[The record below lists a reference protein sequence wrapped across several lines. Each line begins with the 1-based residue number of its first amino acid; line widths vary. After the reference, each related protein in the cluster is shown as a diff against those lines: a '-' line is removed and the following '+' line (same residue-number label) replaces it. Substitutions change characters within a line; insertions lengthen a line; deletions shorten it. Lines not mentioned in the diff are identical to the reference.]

1 MVMWWRSCRAS
12 LGAKAKAKVRTVR
25 TVRKVRKVLTRL
37 GACVLGAVVL
47 VPVTSAAQSDGDRIM
62 QTVRAAVAPALPFP
76 ATDDAGAVPVNN
88 STEALWMVR
97 PLQPGDRSIEVIANP
112 LNEVN
117 QLRATRAM
125 AEIERNIEA
134 AQRRA
139 AAQYDRAVSEAKR
152 TGRSQEV
159 DGVTLTDE
167 GVAGARIDA
176 ESHVIIDVAFNEP
189 AYRSTFHSGTQPNP
203 SVEWQK
209 AIPGST
215 AVVTLPS
222 NTYRDIQSGVER
234 YAEGETLVYLGRMT
248 IPVMKKRGDESI
260 FEVSAT
266 ATPSEGVAVQSLVVR
281 LRGNEALIAEILRK
295 TNWNAVLELT
305 K

>member
-1 MVMWWRSCRAS
+1 MPNVPKC
-12 LGAKAKAKVRTVR
+12 LGA
-25 TVRKVRKVLTRL
+25 L
-37 GACVLGAVVL
+37 VLGALML
-47 VPVTSAAQSDGDRIM
+47 VPVSAAAQSDGDRIV
-62 QTVRAAVAPALPFP
+62 QAVRSAMAPALPFP
-76 ATDDAGAVPVNN
+76 ATDDSGAVPANN

-97 PLQPGDRSIEVIANP
+97 PWQSGDRSIEVIANP

-125 AEIERNIEA
+125 AQIESNIEA

-139 AAQYDRAVSEAKR
+139 ADQYERALAEAKR
-152 TGRSQEV
+152 TGKSQEV
-159 DGVTLTDE
+159 DGVTLADE
-167 GVAGARIDA
+167 GVAGAKIDA
-176 ESHVIIDVAFNEP
+176 ESHVVIDMAFNEP

-209 AIPGST
+209 AIPGSL

-222 NTYRDIQSGVER
+222 NTYRDSKSGVER
-234 YAEGETLVYLGRMT
+234 FAEAETLVYLGRMT
-248 IPVMKKRGDESI
+248 VPVMKKRGDESI

-266 ATPSEGVAVQSLVVR
+266 TTPSDGVAVQSIVVR
-281 LRGNEALIAEILRK
+281 LRGNEALIAEILKK
-295 TNWNAVLELT
+295 TNWKAVLELT